1 MHKYGTIA
9 NRKMEMAKSL
19 HLPQCIISSNSYLHA
34 CLKII
39 VFPVFVAT
47 HLHQHILYLSFIL
60 GVPEYD
66 TTQTRIASWIFK
78 EKCASKKPELQ
89 ALPPVMPPNMPAPL
103 YPWQLQ
109 PFWPFLLQMMATDA
123 LMFCSWAFCSCH
135 AVLQF
140 CDAGPWW
147 PAMRCPQPQA
157 QFFPASTDFNWI
169 FFCTAWAQYIIQSN
183 SQDSKPPGHNQ
194 QLPKKNS

>member
-109 PFWPFLLQMMATDA
+109 PFWPFLLITNDGHWRVDVLLMGFLFMSCGSAVLWCWAMMACYEWGA
-123 LMFCSWAFCSCH
+123 LSLRLSSSP
-135 AVLQF
+135 LQLISTGSSSALLEPRISSNQIPRF
-140 CDAGPWW
+140 QTT
-147 PAMRCPQPQA
+147 RPQPTT
-157 QFFPASTDFNWI
+157 S
-169 FFCTAWAQYIIQSN
+169 
-183 SQDSKPPGHNQ
+183 
-194 QLPKKNS
+194 